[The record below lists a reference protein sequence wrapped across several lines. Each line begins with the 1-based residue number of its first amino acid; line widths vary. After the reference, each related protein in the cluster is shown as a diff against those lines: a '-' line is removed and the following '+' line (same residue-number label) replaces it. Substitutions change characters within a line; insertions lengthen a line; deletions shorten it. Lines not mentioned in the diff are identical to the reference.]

1 MKAAAKGPIM
11 QIESSRTGERGPID
25 EFLEPTR
32 LLGLALILLTTKL
45 VRHLHRRWA
54 AGRRRRLRAFATHR
68 TMLIE
73 ERASE

>member
-1 MKAAAKGPIM
+1 MP
-11 QIESSRTGERGPID
+11 IESSQAGDRGPLD

-54 AGRRRRLRAFATHR
+54 AGRRRRLRAVAVRRAT
-68 TMLIE
+68 LIK
-73 ERASE
+73 ERAGE